1 MNRRIIVRIAALVAA
16 LVLLSSA
23 SMTAQES
30 YDVKAHYTKAE
41 YRIPMRDGVKLF
53 TSVYIPKDASQKY
66 PFLMQRTPY
75 SVGPYGED
83 KYRGGLGPSPFLM
96 KEGYIFVYQDVRG
109 RWMSEGNFKWMTPYK
124 PHKASAT
131 DVDEST
137 DTYDTIEW
145 LLKNVPNNNGRV
157 GMWGISYP
165 GHFVA
170 QAIIDAHPALKAAS
184 PQAPMNDNYLGDD
197 IHHGGTFFL
206 PHGFLFLARSDFGRQ
221 RSGPGMAQT
230 KPFDTG
236 TLDGYKF
243 FLDMGPLANANAK
256 YLKGASSFWNE
267 WMEHGNYDAYWKPQN
282 IAQNLT
288 HVTPA
293 VLTVGGWFDAED
305 LPGPLR
311 IYQAVEKNNPRT
323 WNSLVMGPWCHG
335 CWSRRT
341 LENLGDI
348 NFGSNTAAYY
358 QENIELP
365 FFNFFLKDKGENK
378 LPEAYVFETGTN
390 QWRQYDQW
398 PPKGSRAA
406 SLYLRSGGLLSFEAP
421 KEDGPKDGKDTYD
434 EYVSDP
440 QKPVPYVNEITLG
453 MKYEYMDYDQRFAST
468 RQDVL
473 VYQTPELKD
482 DVTLAGTLE
491 AELFASSS
499 GTDSDFVV
507 KLIDVFPSHGNDRMS
522 GYQMMVRGEP
532 FRAKYR
538 KSYEKPEPLVPNQV
552 TRIPFYLPDINHTFQ
567 KGHRIM
573 IQVQSTWFPLM
584 DRNPQKFIDI
594 YKASERDFQK
604 ATQRVYRSPKQATR
618 LKVNVLNEPR

>member
-1 MNRRIIVRIAALVAA
+1 MDRRMIVRITTFVGL
-16 LVLLSSA
+16 LVLLGGFSL
-23 SMTAQES
+23 TAQET

-53 TSVYIPKDASQKY
+53 TSVYIPKDTSQKY

-75 SVGPYGED
+75 SVGPYGEES
-83 KYRGGLGPSPFLM
+83 YRGGLGPSPLLM

-124 PHKASAT
+124 AHKTSPT

-145 LLKNVPNNNGRV
+145 LLKNVANNNGRV

-197 IHHGGTFFL
+197 IHHGGTFYL
-206 PHGFLFLARSDFGRQ
+206 PHGFLFIVSSDFGRQ
-221 RSGPGMAQT
+221 RTGPGMPQRV
-230 KPFDTG
+230 PFDAHTQ
-236 TLDGYKF
+236 DGYRF

-256 YLKGASSFWNE
+256 YLKGKSSFWNE
-267 WMEHGNYDAYWKPQN
+267 WMEHGNYDGYWKPQN

-305 LPGPLR
+305 LPGPLK
-311 IYQAVEKNNPRT
+311 IYQAVEKNNPKT

-335 CWSRRT
+335 CWSRRA
-341 LENLGDI
+341 LESLGDI

-390 QWRQYDQW
+390 QWRQYDHW

-406 SLYLRSGGLLSFEAP
+406 NLYLRNGGLLSFEAP
-421 KEDGPKDGKDTYD
+421 REAVRNIYD

-440 QKPVPYVNEITLG
+440 EKPVPFVNEVTLG
-453 MKYEYMDYDQRFAST
+453 MKYEYMDYDQRFAAT
-468 RQDVL
+468 RSDVL

-482 DVTLAGTLE
+482 EVTLAGPLE
-491 AELFASSS
+491 AELFVSSS

-507 KLIDVFPSHGNDRMS
+507 KLIDVFPSQSNDKMA

-538 KSYEKPEPLVPNQV
+538 KSFEKPEPLVANQV
-552 TRIPFYLPDINHTFQ
+552 TKVPFYLPDINHTFQ

-584 DRNPQKFIDI
+584 DRNPQKFVDI
-594 YKASERDFQK
+594 YKASDRDFQK
-604 ATQRVYRSPKQATR
+604 ATERVYHSTKQASR
-618 LKVNVLNEPR
+618 LKVSILNEPR

>member
-1 MNRRIIVRIAALVAA
+1 
-16 LVLLSSA
+16 
-23 SMTAQES
+23 
-30 YDVKAHYTKAE
+30 
-41 YRIPMRDGVKLF
+41 
-53 TSVYIPKDASQKY
+53 
-66 PFLMQRTPY
+66 
-75 SVGPYGED
+75 
-83 KYRGGLGPSPFLM
+83 
-96 KEGYIFVYQDVRG
+96 
-109 RWMSEGNFKWMTPYK
+109 
-124 PHKASAT
+124 
-131 DVDEST
+131 
-137 DTYDTIEW
+137 
-145 LLKNVPNNNGRV
+145 
-157 GMWGISYP
+157 
-165 GHFVA
+165 
-170 QAIIDAHPALKAAS
+170 
-184 PQAPMNDNYLGDD
+184 
-197 IHHGGTFFL
+197 
-206 PHGFLFLARSDFGRQ
+206 
-221 RSGPGMAQT
+221 
-230 KPFDTG
+230 
-236 TLDGYKF
+236 
-243 FLDMGPLANANAK
+243 
-256 YLKGASSFWNE
+256 
-267 WMEHGNYDAYWKPQN
+267 MEHGNYDAYWKPQN

-311 IYQAVEKNNPRT
+311 IYKAVEKNNPRT

-341 LENLGDI
+341 LESLGDI
-348 NFGSNTAAYY
+348 NFGSNTSAFY

-406 SLYLRSGGLLSFEAP
+406 SLYLQRGGLLSFEAP
-421 KEDGPKDGKDTYD
+421 KEDGRKDGKDTYD

-453 MKYEYMDYDQRFAST
+453 MKYEYMDYDQRFAAT
-468 RQDVL
+468 RPDVL

-482 DVTLAGTLE
+482 EVTLAGTLE

-499 GTDSDFVV
+499 GTDSDFVI
-507 KLIDVFPSHGNDRMS
+507 KLIDVFPSRGNDRMS

-538 KSYEKPEPLVPNQV
+538 KSFEKPEPLVPNQV

-584 DRNPQKFIDI
+584 DRNPQRFVDI
-594 YKASERDFQK
+594 YKASEHDFQK
-604 ATQRVYRSPKQATR
+604 ATERVYRSPKQATR
-618 LKVNVLNEPR
+618 LKVTVLNEPR